1 MLEDRPPL
9 SSSDRPRE
17 RRQRVQAAETGM
29 AVLKGL
35 ADLGGRATLTALSS
49 HVQEATAK
57 VHRYLASLAEEGLVS
72 QDTGTQQYFLGPEA
86 IRIGMAAMRQAD
98 PIRAAEPALV
108 RLRESL
114 EITCFIAVMGNK
126 GPTIVRFEEPGLP
139 VTVNVRIG
147 SVLSLLWSATGRA
160 FLAYLDDRAVEAIAL
175 EELANASPEQRASLS
190 GKEPIEALRQAVR
203 KAGCASVRDTNL
215 RGISAVSAPLHDHT
229 GRVCAVLTALG
240 ATGGF
245 DAAVGG
251 PIARAVQQEA
261 AAISTTLGYQNQKD

>member
-1 MLEDRPPL
+1 MLEDRPRLP
-9 SSSDRPRE
+9 SSDRPRE

-72 QDTGTQQYFLGPEA
+72 QDTGTQQYFLGSEA

-139 VTVNVRIG
+139 VTVNVRVG
-147 SVLSLLWSATGRA
+147 SVLPLLWSATGRA
-160 FLAYLDDRAVEAIAL
+160 FLAYLDERAVQAMAL
-175 EELANASPEQRASLS
+175 EELANASPEQLASLS

-251 PIARAVQQEA
+251 LIARAVQQEA
-261 AAISTTLGYQNQKD
+261 AAISTTLGYQNQQD